1 MPLRVMTHST
11 APTRALSIVAGALL
25 LSLTMATTTSA
36 QGFIAPFIGY
46 NFGGD
51 AGCVELFDCEDKHM
65 DFGVAVGA
73 LGKFVGFEL
82 DFGYT
87 PDFFGESSEQSANV
101 LTLMGNFMIAPK
113 IGPVQP
119 YGLVGLGLMKSDFEF
134 TNAALLDTD
143 NNKFGWDVG
152 GGLMV
157 FFGEHVGVRGD
168 VRYFH
173 SFQKLELI
181 GISID
186 EAKLDFGRGSVGVVF
201 KF

>member
-1 MPLRVMTHST
+1 MTQST
-11 APTRALSIVAGALL
+11 RSARALPILAVLFLL
-25 LSLTMATTTSA
+25 VSATSASA

-51 AGCVELFDCEDKHM
+51 AGCPELFDCEDKHT
-65 DFGVAVGA
+65 DFGVA
-73 LGKFVGFEL
+73 LGVMGGFFGFEL

-87 PDFFGESSEQSANV
+87 PDFFGESSEQSSNV
-101 LTLMGNFMIAPK
+101 LTLMGNFLIGPK

-119 YGLVGLGLMKSDFEF
+119 YGLAGLGLIKSNFEF
-134 TNAALLDTD
+134 TDFSLADELDFD
-143 NNKFGWDVG
+143 NNKFGYDLG
-152 GGLMV
+152 GGVMI
-157 FFGEHVGVRGD
+157 FFGEHIGIRGD

-186 EAKLDFGRGSVGVVF
+186 ETKLDFGRGSAGVVF

>member
-1 MPLRVMTHST
+1 MTHST
-11 APTRALSIVAGALL
+11 RSARVLPILAVLFLL
-25 LSLTMATTTSA
+25 ASATSASA

-51 AGCVELFDCEDKHM
+51 AGCAELFDCEDKHM
-65 DFGVAVGA
+65 DFGVAVGVM
-73 LGKFVGFEL
+73 GGFFGFEL

-87 PDFFGESSEQSANV
+87 PDFFGESSEQSSNV
-101 LTLMGNFMIAPK
+101 MTLMGNFLIGPK

-119 YGLVGLGLMKSDFEF
+119 YGLAGLGLIKSDFEF
-134 TNAALLDTD
+134 TNFSALDTD
-143 NNKFGWDVG
+143 NNKFGYDLG
-152 GGLMV
+152 GGVMI
-157 FFGEHVGVRGD
+157 FFGDHIGIRGD

-181 GISID
+181 GISLD
-186 EAKLDFGRGSVGVVF
+186 ETKLDFGRGSVGVVF

>member
-1 MPLRVMTHST
+1 MTHST
-11 APTRALSIVAGALL
+11 RSARVLPILAVLFLL
-25 LSLTMATTTSA
+25 ASATSASA

-51 AGCVELFDCEDKHM
+51 AGCAELFDCEDKHT
-65 DFGVAVGA
+65 DFGVA
-73 LGKFVGFEL
+73 LGVMGGFFGFEL

-87 PDFFGESSEQSANV
+87 PDFFGESSEQSSNV
-101 LTLMGNFMIAPK
+101 MTLMGNFLIGPK

-119 YGLVGLGLMKSDFEF
+119 YGLAGLGLIKSDFEF
-134 TNAALLDTD
+134 TNFSALDTD
-143 NNKFGWDVG
+143 NNKFGYDLG
-152 GGLMV
+152 GGVMI
-157 FFGEHVGVRGD
+157 FFGDHIGIRGD

-181 GISID
+181 GISLD
-186 EAKLDFGRGSVGVVF
+186 ETKLDFGRGSVGVVF